1 MEEETNKV
9 ENKSPEILN
18 NNSLNDN
25 PQQIIEETEKEN
37 LDGNNQILITLLLKM
52 RWIVLAL
59 LIYLCINNGI

>member
-37 LDGNNQILITLLLKM
+37 LDGNNQILITLLLKI
-52 RWIVLAL
+52 R
-59 LIYLCINNGI
+59 

>member
-1 MEEETNKV
+1 MEEETNRD

-37 LDGNNQILITLLLKM
+37 LITLLLKM
-52 RWIVLAL
+52 RWIVFAL
-59 LIYLCINNGI
+59 LIYLCINNGICSGCII